1 MSDAPDEARTAEF
14 RKQFE
19 SLREVLLPGLANIAE
34 ISELARLLLEDE
46 EGIGTLVLRAL
57 CEMLRVAEDH
67 VSPISPPQSSPVL
80 TAAWNEATGW
90 RDFLSSCRGWVIASS
105 NDPEIADRLRRRLNE
120 MMANSPRSALLQ
132 EASQNRKTPQ
142 DCFDELKAKCPSLRE
157 IEERADVK
165 LELPNDNPP
174 MKFLPKIPPELGS
187 VLSALL
193 DPMFSAASKRFDEDV
208 YLPLARQFESLANLP
223 QQKALPCAGVGAHET
238 RWPPKAIAE
247 RKRRRVSRP
256 RNARS
261 GPRRDEPQSLAAPTL
276 PIALG
281 GPDDAPIV
289 RGIEKDILTPTEY
302 RVVKAMLDAFPKRLA
317 GDNLARKSEAEDPV
331 GAIDRLIRDKD
342 WASVLSKA
350 GKPHG
355 GYGIV
360 STPRKTQKNRET
372 RPRKPRG

>member
-1 MSDAPDEARTAEF
+1 MNAAKANAVTPELIDASDVRDAQKALSRLALDPPVSAPT
-14 RKQFE
+14 
-19 SLREVLLPGLANIAE
+19 LLA
-34 ISELARLLLEDE
+34 
-46 EGIGTLVLRAL
+46 
-57 CEMLRVAEDH
+57 
-67 VSPISPPQSSPVL
+67 
-80 TAAWNEATGW
+80 
-90 RDFLSSCRGWVIASS
+90 VIASGC
-105 NDPEIADRLRRRLNE
+105 ERTTADQILD
-120 MMANSPRSALLQ
+120 Q
-132 EASQNRKTPQ
+132 
-142 DCFDELKAKCPSLRE
+142 CPSLLAAQALPGDAWLLPEKPSPESQVLAGLTFHALEFMANELLKLMDRFGE
-157 IEERADVK
+157 VTIAPLAIRLDDLSSQRLAPPKSPEGDVK
-165 LELPNDNPP
+165 PPEAPAELPDHVTLDQAPGATT
-174 MKFLPKIPPELGS
+174 PE
-187 VLSALL
+187 
-193 DPMFSAASKRFDEDV
+193 
-208 YLPLARQFESLANLP
+208 
-223 QQKALPCAGVGAHET
+223 
-238 RWPPKAIAE
+238 
-247 RKRRRVSRP
+247 
-256 RNARS
+256 
-261 GPRRDEPQSLAAPTL
+261 APTA